1 MSRPAPMQISIRH
14 VTTYRY
20 AEPVNYTIQSLRLTP
35 ASFTGQ
41 RVVNW
46 AVRTP
51 GSRAT
56 LQFEDG
62 FGNVVHL
69 LTINAPHQEL
79 VIEAGGTVETKDC
92 SGVVAGLKHAIPS
105 RVFLKETART
115 RPDSA
120 IRQLA
125 QAAKGADA
133 LGRLHGLSASVRD
146 RVEYVP
152 GITDAHT
159 GAAEALADGKGV
171 CQDHA
176 HIFIA
181 AARTIGVPARYVT
194 GYLVTGEGSAMLT
207 TPGPKPGS
215 RGSAGSG
222 STSPTASARPSATSG
237 SLAVSMPATPRRS
250 PARARAAPMK
260 SSTSPWKC
268 SSRAR
273 NSDDRP
279 KPAWRLLLPLG
290 RRWPE
295 GPDEGAFSANF
306 PLTSSAE

>member
-1 MSRPAPMQISIRH
+1 MSRSVPMQISIRH

-46 AVRTP
+46 AIRTP
-51 GSRAT
+51 GSRAA

-69 LTINAPHQEL
+69 LTINAQHQEL
-79 VIEAGGTVETKDC
+79 VIEAGGVVETKDC
-92 SGVVAGLKHAIPS
+92 NGVVAGLKHAIPP

-115 RPDSA
+115 RPDAA

-125 QAAKGADA
+125 QASKGADV
-133 LGRLHGLSASVRD
+133 LGRLHGLSGSVCD
-146 RVEYVP
+146 RVEYMP

-159 GAAEALADGKGV
+159 EAAEALADGKGV

-181 AARTIGVPARYVT
+181 AARTIGVPARYIT
-194 GYLVTGEGSAMLT
+194 GYLLLGAPSASEAHHAWAEAWVEGLGWVAFDVANRICPTERYVRLATGLDAGYAA
-207 TPGPKPGS
+207 PIIGS
-215 RGSAGSG
+215 RRGGSSEKLDI
-222 STSPTASARPSATSG
+222 SVEVQQQSAQQ
-237 SLAVSMPATPRRS
+237 
-250 PARARAAPMK
+250 
-260 SSTSPWKC
+260 
-268 SSRAR
+268 
-273 NSDDRP
+273 
-279 KPAWRLLLPLG
+279 
-290 RRWPE
+290 
-295 GPDEGAFSANF
+295 
-306 PLTSSAE
+306 